1 MKERF
6 IKVKRWNNYYTMN
19 KDILMNINMNCVLYL
34 RVSSEEQVDNYSLSN
49 QEYTCTKVAESRGLS
64 IIETFREEGASA
76 KTANRPALIN
86 LLEYCRTNKNN
97 VSSVMVY
104 RIDRLARQTSDY
116 LAIRRKLFE
125 LGITLISATEPTGD
139 SPTEKFVETLLAAS
153 AQLDN
158 DVRGARSKQGL
169 YQRFRDGL
177 PIGKAPLGYQNAT
190 VDEKQVVTPNEN
202 EFELVKRGWN
212 LMATGTKST
221 REMADI
227 MNSWGLRINW
237 GKKRFKLRSQTVCS
251 IFRNIFY
258 TGVLKYKKYPNEE
271 KQGRYLPMINKELFY
286 RVQDI
291 LDGRRTTPMGSKRKV
306 DNPNFPLRKLVKCH
320 YCGSPLTAG
329 ICKGN
334 TKTYPYYWCR
344 SNCLKTISSNKLEEI
359 LLDRL
364 KEIQP
369 SQEAIDLFTL
379 ILRTTYDKR
388 IKTLHERKNAAGKEL
403 FELKEM
409 MNKLVHGHL
418 RGTYSDDIY
427 ESQKTLFEDKILSTE
442 IVANDST
449 LEKYDIESTIIFI
462 RALLKDLARAY
473 EVSDYGQ
480 KQVLISSIFP
490 SGFTFDSTRL
500 LNSDIS
506 PIYRDIQAISKP
518 DAHLWVE
525 YETLLEPVLIP
536 I

>member
-1 MKERF
+1 
-6 IKVKRWNNYYTMN
+6 MN
-19 KDILMNINMNCVLYL
+19 KDILKNINMNCVLYL
-34 RVSSEEQVDNYSLSN
+34 RVSSEEQVENYSLSN
-49 QEYTCTKVAESRGLS
+49 QESTCKKVAESRDLN
-64 IIETFREEGASA
+64 ILEIFREEGASA
-76 KTANRPALIN
+76 KTANRPELIK
-86 LLEYCRTNKNN
+86 LLEYCRKHKDNIAL
-97 VSSVMVY
+97 VMFY
-104 RIDRLARQTSDY
+104 RIDRLARQISDY
-116 LAIRRKLFE
+116 LTIKRKLFE
-125 LGITLISATEPTGD
+125 LGITLMSATEPTED
-139 SPTEKFVETLLAAS
+139 TPTGKFVETLLAAS

-177 PIGKAPLGYQNAT
+177 PIGKAPLGYQNIT
-190 VDEKQVVTPNEN
+190 EGEKQIVIPHEL
-202 EFELVKRGWN
+202 EFQLVKKAWD
-212 LMATGTKST
+212 LVTTGTKST
-221 REMADI
+221 REMAEI
-227 MNSWGLRINW
+227 MNSWGLRAVW
-237 GKKRFKLRSQTVCS
+237 GKKLYKLRSQTVCR
-251 IFRNIFY
+251 IFRSIIY
-258 TGVLKYKKYPNEE
+258 TGVLKYDKYPNEE
-271 KQGRYLPMINKELFY
+271 VVGKYTPMITKEQFY

-344 SNCLKTISSNKLEEI
+344 SNCLKTISSIKLEEI

-369 SQEAIDLFTL
+369 SQEAVELFTL

-388 IKTLHERKNAAGKEL
+388 IKTLQERKKTADNEL

-409 MNKLVHGHL
+409 MSKLVQGHL

-449 LEKYDIESTIIFI
+449 LDKYDIESTIVFI
-462 RALLKDLARAY
+462 KALLKNLARAY

-490 SGFTFDSTRL
+490 SGLTFDNTRL
-500 LNSDIS
+500 LNSEIS
-506 PIYRDIQAISKP
+506 PIYRDIQVMSEP
-518 DAHLWVE
+518 EAHLWVTE
-525 YETLLEPVLIP
+525 EI
-536 I
+536 